1 MKKVLYFS
9 LVLTVMLAMVSC
21 SSSTNSPGA
30 AMKEYSK
37 YLQKGDYVKFV
48 DGLAFDDKQTPEQIK
63 EQKEGLASMIKEKG
77 MKEYEKK
84 GGIKDSNTAV
94 VKTKT
99 TFGNGETEEGDQK
112 MVKKD
117 GKWLMSLGK

>member
-77 MKEYEKK
+77 MKEYEKVELRISK
-84 GGIKDSNTAV
+84 FYLKQSL
-94 VKTKT
+94 
-99 TFGNGETEEGDQK
+99 K
-112 MVKKD
+112 MAIQ
-117 GKWLMSLGK
+117 LL

>member
-21 SSSTNSPGA
+21 PSSTNSPGA

-48 DGLAFDDKQTPEQIK
+48 DGLAFLFHWRRHLEED
-63 EQKEGLASMIKEKG
+63 
-77 MKEYEKK
+77 EKK
-84 GGIKDSNTAV
+84 NAG
-94 VKTKT
+94 
-99 TFGNGETEEGDQK
+99 
-112 MVKKD
+112 
-117 GKWLMSLGK
+117 